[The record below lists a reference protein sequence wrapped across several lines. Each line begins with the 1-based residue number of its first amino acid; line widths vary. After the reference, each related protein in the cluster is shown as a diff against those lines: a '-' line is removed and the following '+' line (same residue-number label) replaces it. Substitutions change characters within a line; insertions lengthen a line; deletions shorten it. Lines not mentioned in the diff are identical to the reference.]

1 MDSKRITYSKILRI
15 RRLISG
21 FVWRK
26 SKSSSRSTGS
36 QNTGGRDSCI
46 ELKLMD
52 TSNNICYE
60 ERDLTMI
67 SQEHKDIPARYLC
80 PEALEIIVEHLCRF
94 HPVTLRPLTPIRKIR
109 DCFEGNK
116 SRIYKFEEE
125 HIKELLDNWIKHSS
139 NSIGDLIHKIKELKR
154 MDILRDE
161 ELIKLTGN

>member
-15 RRLISG
+15 RRLISN
-21 FVWRK
+21 FVWRR
-26 SKSSSRSTGS
+26 SKSSTSSS
-36 QNTGGRDSCI
+36 QNTRGRDSCI

-94 HPVTLRPLTPIRKIR
+94 HPVTLRQITPIRKIR

-116 SRIYKFEEE
+116 SRIYKFEAD
-125 HIKELLDNWIKHSS
+125 HIKELLDNWIREPR

-161 ELIKLTGN
+161 ELIKLAGK